1 MFQYTNIKNY
11 LLKMKSGKQHIKREK
26 ETQIHTQKHTYTPH
40 RGRERGMCMCVELIY
55 INILLF
61 IYINSTHTKK
71 HIHAHEYI

>member
-40 RGRERGMCMCVELIY
+40 RGRERGVCMCVW
-55 INILLF
+55 N
-61 IYINSTHTKK
+61 
-71 HIHAHEYI
+71 